1 MAKFAFGQSWFI
13 WALMFS
19 DKKTRINIKG
29 SLFNIMQELVFNL
42 NTRNDC
48 VAIHYFGLKIRSL
61 SGMSKKIA
69 AFNKRVLAMSAGFFS
84 DFKVYPTCN
93 AFACSILQSD
103 SFDLSLGI
111 RALNA
116 G

>member
-1 MAKFAFGQSWFI
+1 
-13 WALMFS
+13 
-19 DKKTRINIKG
+19 
-29 SLFNIMQELVFNL
+29 MQELVFNL
-42 NTRNDC
+42 NTRKDC
-48 VAIHYFGLKIRSL
+48 VAIRYFGIKIRSL
-61 SGMSKKIA
+61 SGLSKKIA

-84 DFKVYPTCN
+84 DFKVHPPPCN

-116 G
+116 GEIYNFGIIRYLCSAQFNSPE

>member
-1 MAKFAFGQSWFI
+1 
-13 WALMFS
+13 
-19 DKKTRINIKG
+19 
-29 SLFNIMQELVFNL
+29 MQELVLNL

-61 SGMSKKIA
+61 GGLSKKIA
-69 AFNKRVLAMSAGFFS
+69 AFNKRVLAISAGFFS
-84 DFKVYPTCN
+84 DFTVCPPPCN
-93 AFACSILQSD
+93 VFAYSILQSD